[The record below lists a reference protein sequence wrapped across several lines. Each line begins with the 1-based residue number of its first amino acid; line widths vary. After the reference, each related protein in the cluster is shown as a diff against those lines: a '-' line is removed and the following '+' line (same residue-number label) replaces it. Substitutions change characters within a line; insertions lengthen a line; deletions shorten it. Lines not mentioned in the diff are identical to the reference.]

1 MNHLVSI
8 RTNILYAKK
17 AKKEESEPDEYK
29 RYQEL
34 IFLVDK
40 PTYRRT
46 NDDEIVRERGIEEL
60 RFTVSDKAFD
70 ELIKLLLKLKN
81 VEESELS

>member
-17 AKKEESEPDEYK
+17 AKKEEAEPDEYK
-29 RYQEL
+29 RFQEL

-40 PTYRRT
+40 PTYKRT
-46 NDDEIVRERGIEEL
+46 NDDEIIRERGIEEL
-60 RFTVSDKAFD
+60 RFTVSDKVFD
-70 ELIKLLLKLKN
+70 ELIKLLLKLKD